1 MIFTA
6 TLLTSLQVPLALTSN
21 AADPT
26 RVLVVGDSLTSGIH
40 GDYTWRYR
48 LWKEFQRQQ
57 HPVDFVGSNS
67 WPYVATGYTSATY
80 ADPNFDHD
88 HFAWGGAQLQGQ
100 AGRIKAEVAK
110 QNADVVVL
118 ASGLNDLMHGASPEQ
133 TTGFLRTFIANA
145 RAARPDVKIVVSP
158 VLTIYR
164 TNLPAA
170 NGLITRYDDLAADV
184 VAQVSTVES
193 PVRMAPTL
201 SGWSPNTLMVQD
213 GIHATPRGEA
223 FIAQRVA
230 LGLKSAGALT
240 QTPPAPPTSVAWVRN
255 LKPTVVLRG
264 ASAVLTWDAQGLTS
278 ANIWA
283 RRRWGAWR
291 RVATTNLHSFTYALT
306 PGAVYDFKVQG
317 VRRVMTSTLSQETTV
332 TGPPLGKVAR
342 VRVLR
347 KRITWTAV
355 RGATQYRLQYRAPRS
370 TVWKTRFVR
379 GTKLRVRAVIAQVS
393 ARNAFT
399 TSAPTTGHR

>member
-1 MIFTA
+1 MIFTV
-6 TLLTSLQVPLALTSN
+6 TLLTSLQVPLAWTSN

-48 LWKEFQRQQ
+48 LSKEFQRQQ
-57 HPVDFVGSNS
+57 QPVDFVGSNT
-67 WPYVATGYTSATY
+67 WPYVATGYSFATY
-80 ADPNFDHD
+80 ADPGFDHD

-100 AGRIKAEVAK
+100 TGRIKAEVTK
-110 QNADVVVL
+110 QNPDVVVL
-118 ASGLNDLMHGASPEQ
+118 ASGLNDLMHGSSPEQ
-133 TTGFLRTFIANA
+133 TAGFLRTFIANA

-164 TNLPAA
+164 ANLPAA
-170 NGLITRYDDLAADV
+170 NGLINRYDDLAADV
-184 VAQVSTVES
+184 VTEVNTVES
-193 PVRMAPTL
+193 PVRMAPTM

-223 FIAQRVA
+223 FIAQRIA
-230 LGLKSAGALT
+230 MGLQSVGVLP
-240 QTPPAPPTSVAWVRN
+240 QSPPAAPTSVAWVRN
-255 LKPTVVLRG
+255 LKPTVTLKG
-264 ASAVLTWDAQGLTS
+264 TSAVLTWDAQGLTS
-278 ANIWA
+278 ARIWA
-283 RRRWGAWR
+283 RRRGGAWR
-291 RVATTNLHSFTYALT
+291 QVATTSARSFTYALT

-317 VRRVMTSTLSQETTV
+317 VRRVMTSTLSQQTTV
-332 TGPPLGKVAR
+332 NAPPLGKVGR

-355 RGATQYRLQYRAPRS
+355 YGATQYRVQYRAPRS
-370 TVWKTRFVR
+370 TVWKTRVVR
-379 GTKLRVRAVIAQVS
+379 GSKLRVRAVVAQVS

-399 TSAPTTGHR
+399 TSAPTTGRR